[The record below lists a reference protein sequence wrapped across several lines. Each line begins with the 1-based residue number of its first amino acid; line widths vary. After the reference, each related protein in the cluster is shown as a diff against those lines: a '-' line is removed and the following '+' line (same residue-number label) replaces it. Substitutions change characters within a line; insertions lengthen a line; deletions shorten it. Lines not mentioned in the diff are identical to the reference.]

1 MTDQA
6 FAALGLAPEIVLALS
21 EQGYRVPTP
30 VQQQA
35 VPAILAGRDVL
46 VAAQTG
52 TGKTAGFVCPLLDR
66 LTAGP
71 AVGINQVRA
80 LILVPTRELAVQVHM
95 AVRTY
100 GQHLNLRS
108 MAAFGGVKI
117 NPQMMQLRR
126 GVDVLVATTG
136 RLLDLAAQNAVTF
149 GQLEMLV
156 LDEADRMLELGFSRE
171 LDAIVRQLPRRRQ
184 TLMFSAT
191 FPAGVRQLASLLVHN
206 PLEIIVDPEQ
216 TTAANVKQWIC
227 PVDKKRKPALLVHLI
242 LEYYATQLMVF
253 TNTKQGADQLTRFL
267 QAAGISAA
275 AIHGDRSQGQ
285 RMEALRLF
293 KQQGFQVLV
302 ATDVAARGLDIEQ
315 LPQVV
320 NFDLPKV
327 AENYIHRI
335 GRTGRAG
342 AAGEAISLVSADEID
357 ALKAIEQLV
366 QQVLPREYVEDFFPD
381 HQVPASP
388 PVFGPARPKKPK
400 KPKKPQEP
408 YQAATGTPAA
418 TGAAPARGRQAAAGR
433 YKGKVE
439 GKAAGKHTDKDTVKG
454 KGAAKDPAAKRPNK
468 GGPKARRPGKNARH
482 AARPPS

>member
-1 MTDQA
+1 MTDNA
-6 FAALGLAPEIVLALS
+6 FTALGLAPAIVQALS
-21 EQGYRVPTP
+21 EQGYQVPTP

-66 LTAGP
+66 LVAGP

-95 AVRTY
+95 SVRTY
-100 GQHLNLRS
+100 GQHLDLRS
-108 MAAFGGVKI
+108 MAVFGGVKI

-126 GVDVLVATTG
+126 GVDVLVATPG
-136 RLLDLAAQNAVTF
+136 RLLDLAAQHALTF
-149 GQLEMLV
+149 EQLEVLV
-156 LDEADRMLELGFSRE
+156 LDEADRMLDLGFSRE
-171 LDAIVRQLPRRRQ
+171 LDAIMRQLPSQRQ

-191 FPAGVRQLASLLVHN
+191 FPTGVRQLASLLVNN
-206 PLEIIVDPEQ
+206 PLEIIVSPEQ
-216 TTAANVKQWIC
+216 TTAENVKQWVC

-253 TNTKQGADQLTRFL
+253 TNTKQGADKLTRFL
-267 QAAGISAA
+267 QDAGITAA

-357 ALKAIEQLV
+357 ALKAIEHLV

-381 HQVPASP
+381 HQLPASP
-388 PVFGPARPKKPK
+388 PISGPVRPKKPK
-400 KPKKPQEP
+400 KPKKPYE
-408 YQAATGTPAA
+408 AAAGAPSPSGAR
-418 TGAAPARGRQAAAGR
+418 AAPAKNRPAAAGK

-439 GKAAGKHTDKDTVKG
+439 GKAAL
-454 KGAAKDPAAKRPNK
+454 KGAAKGVAKDPATKGKGK
-468 GGPKARRPGKNARH
+468 GGPKAKRPGKNARN
-482 AARPPS
+482 AARPTP

>member
-156 LDEADRMLELGFSRE
+156 LDEADRMLDLGFSRE

-275 AIHGDRSQGQ
+275 AITVI
-285 RMEALRLF
+285 A
-293 KQQGFQVLV
+293 V
-302 ATDVAARGLDIEQ
+302 RGSVWR
-315 LPQVV
+315 PSGSSSSRV
-320 NFDLPKV
+320 F
-327 AENYIHRI
+327 RCWW
-335 GRTGRAG
+335 
-342 AAGEAISLVSADEID
+342 
-357 ALKAIEQLV
+357 
-366 QQVLPREYVEDFFPD
+366 
-381 HQVPASP
+381 P
-388 PVFGPARPKKPK
+388 PMWR
-400 KPKKPQEP
+400 
-408 YQAATGTPAA
+408 PAA
-418 TGAAPARGRQAAAGR
+418 ST
-433 YKGKVE
+433 
-439 GKAAGKHTDKDTVKG
+439 
-454 KGAAKDPAAKRPNK
+454 
-468 GGPKARRPGKNARH
+468 
-482 AARPPS
+482 